1 MAAVA
6 MSASTALVA
15 HVKESPCPAR
25 GGSQCFVM
33 SEYTNMDKQEY
44 HAINKGCAEEKL
56 CGIKTYLNNGEIQIY
71 GHYNCCSGE
80 NCNKDNYNLTP
91 DNGESNGKECPACL
105 KVNSSEA
112 CISEKNIVCKHE
124 EDRCYTYFGTV
135 IEPDGS
141 ESQYSEK
148 GCLSP
153 SFCDFGFDL
162 AVSYQ
167 VKSSSVFQCT

>member
-1 MAAVA
+1 MLRASVSKQVA
-6 MSASTALVA
+6 PT
-15 HVKESPCPAR
+15 
-25 GGSQCFVM
+25 
-33 SEYTNMDKQEY
+33 TDKQEY

-56 CGIKTYLNNGEIQIY
+56 CGTTTYLNNGEIQIY
-71 GHYNCCSGE
+71 GYYKCCSGE
-80 NCNKDNYNLTP
+80 KCNKDNYNLTP

-141 ESQYSEK
+141 ETQYSET
-148 GCLSP
+148 GCMSP
-153 SFCDFGFDL
+153 SICDHDFNVVVGFEEI
-162 AVSYQ
+162 ASTGIH
-167 VKSSSVFQCT
+167 CC